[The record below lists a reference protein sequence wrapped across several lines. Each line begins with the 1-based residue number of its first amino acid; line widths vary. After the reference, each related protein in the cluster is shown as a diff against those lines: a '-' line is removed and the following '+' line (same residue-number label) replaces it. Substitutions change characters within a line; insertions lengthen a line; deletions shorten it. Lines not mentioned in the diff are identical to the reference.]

1 MTAQNRLSEILAQL
15 SENQALEEL
24 TTLWVKASLIRRWT
38 QEMKKDLSEK
48 YIVECRNELVSAA
61 NKKLS
66 ETDKEDAK
74 VEVKIEIK

>member
-1 MTAQNRLSEILAQL
+1 
-15 SENQALEEL
+15 
-24 TTLWVKASLIRRWT
+24 
-38 QEMKKDLSEK
+38 MKKDLSEK